1 VSTIL
6 SDYNETRS
14 SNISRTDL
22 YTDIPNNFAVHPVIK
37 DIFPIKDL
45 DSVKQSLKNLILGT
59 ANSRLFQPEI
69 NSGIYE
75 LLFENVDSFTA
86 YELQVK
92 ISNVIKKYEPRID
105 VFEVSVS
112 DNSDENSYRIN
123 IKFNVSYDKTEE
135 IIFYLNRIR

>member
-1 VSTIL
+1 MSTIL

>member
-1 VSTIL
+1 M
-6 SDYNETRS
+6 
-14 SNISRTDL
+14 
-22 YTDIPNNFAVHPVIK
+22 
-37 DIFPIKDL
+37 
-45 DSVKQSLKNLILGT
+45 GT